1 MSKVLSMDPGM
12 STGIVHAIVKDDTP
26 PTIIMVWQVEQG
38 LAGVNDWGGENPH
51 TAGFADRLVCE
62 KWHPRP
68 GARTYKLDEL
78 EPIRIEGMV
87 QTLYQDIV
95 LFRQPEQRHL
105 FKEGDN
111 FAKSKAFLQW
121 AGYWTVGSEVGC
133 KDANDT
139 NSAMMHLFGYLRDN
153 KHRPTIRLL
162 LDYNRSI
169 ATKEGTE

>member
-1 MSKVLSMDPGM
+1 MDPGM
-12 STGIVHAIVKDDTP
+12 STGIVWADLDDD
-26 PTIIMVWQVEQG
+26 IIPRINAKWQEEQG
-38 LAGVNDWGGENPH
+38 LSGVLDWAMLNSQV
-51 TAGFADRLVCE
+51 AGFADRLVCE

-68 GARTYKLDEL
+68 TSRVYKLDEL
-78 EPIRIEGMV
+78 EPVRIEGYL
-87 QTLYQDIV
+87 QSGWDDIL

-105 FKEGDN
+105 FKEGPD
-111 FAKSKAFLQW
+111 FAKSAAFLKW
-121 AGYWTVGSEVGC
+121 AGYWTTGAEVGC

-169 ATKEGTE
+169 AKEEGTT